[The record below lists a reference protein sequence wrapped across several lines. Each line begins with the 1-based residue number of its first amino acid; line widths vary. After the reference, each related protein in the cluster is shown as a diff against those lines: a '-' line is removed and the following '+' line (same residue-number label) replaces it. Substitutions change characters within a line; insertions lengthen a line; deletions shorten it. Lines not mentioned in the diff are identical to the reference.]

1 MAVEAEERDCLVIK
15 PCCRDGSRSRGK
27 ILLSN
32 QTTVELV
39 VEAEERDC
47 LAIKLLQRW
56 P

>member
-1 MAVEAEERDCLVIK
+1 MAVEAEVRDCLVIK

-47 LAIKLLQRW
+47 PAIKLLQRW